1 MLIVIEYVLDTP
13 GGVQG
18 GRLVTVFIQNGR
30 LKVDD
35 IETLTNLCQETHP
48 WGWDLVTVT
57 NYIAIAQ
64 VGCKTLYT
72 KSKKDNL
79 FYILPDISL
88 NSLVAQKYFDHI
100 DPVSGV
106 KIFNSISRYGDLAD
120 AEISEILANPVTPQ
134 QADKD

>member
-88 NSLVAQKYFDHI
+88 NSLVAQKYF
-100 DPVSGV
+100 
-106 KIFNSISRYGDLAD
+106 
-120 AEISEILANPVTPQ
+120 E
-134 QADKD
+134 